1 MSLDSNPLR
10 TAWAAWLPRAL
21 PLLEAEEYA
30 QALVGFPKPEH
41 LPLPFLATPPPAERR
56 IAFITSSGAYDTA
69 TQTPFLARSAIGDA
83 SHRVFPTMLADERI
97 GFSHG
102 HYDDQDVLADR
113 EVLLPRRALAL
124 EGAILTTNIVSTMGY
139 AIDWPTLIEA
149 TVPQLIQ
156 QVKNDGAN
164 CALLVP
170 V

>member
-10 TAWAAWLPRAL
+10 TVWAAWLPRAL
-21 PLLEAEEYA
+21 PLLEAEQYA
-30 QALVGFPKPEH
+30 EALVGFPKPDH
-41 LPLPFLATPPPAERR
+41 PPLPFLTAPPPTERR
-56 IAFITSSGAYDTA
+56 IAFITSAGAYDTA
-69 TQTPFLARSAIGDA
+69 TQTPFLARSAVGDV
-83 SHRVFPTMLADERI
+83 SHRIFPTMLADERI

-102 HYDDQDVLADR
+102 HYDEEHVLADR

-124 EGAILTTNIVSTMGY
+124 EGANLTDNIVSTMGY
-139 AIDWPTLIEA
+139 AIDWPTLIES
-149 TVPQLIQ
+149 TIPQVIQ